1 MAPKHKVANVKLDA
15 NTAAHLESTLRNAL
29 QGAAAINV
37 VTDPPVKNPKA
48 AVTLDP
54 ATVAR
59 FTEHL
64 RKGLTSA
71 AAVNVAESQTADGE
85 TKKV

>member
-1 MAPKHKVANVKLDA
+1 MEKKVANVTLGA
-15 NTAAHLESTLRNAL
+15 ATAAHLESTLRNAL

-37 VTDPPVKNPKA
+37 VVDPPVKNPTA
-48 AVTLDP
+48 TVTLDP

-64 RKGLTSA
+64 RKGLTDA
-71 AAVNVAESQTADGE
+71 AAINVAESGAADGQ